1 MGKSATGKW
10 LHPAFR
16 ILIRNFSNHLFP
28 FQYQYMIRKFL
39 PIVVLAISLNACNS
53 GGNDKDNKSEAVADD
68 PLNSG
73 FKQYANK
80 FVEALWMQNPEEAT
94 QKGYHKYDGVLTI
107 PGADSRSKML
117 AFIEANLDSLQAYDA
132 DKLTSSNLTDMMMI
146 KNYLESQKWKLT
158 KLKDYEWSPTQ
169 YNVTG
174 LIAFMLSE
182 NYATLSQ
189 RLDDC
194 YKRIEQIPAYYK
206 AAQEQLKNPVDEL
219 KALAIDQNTGGL
231 YVLEKDFI
239 DSVGKADFPKE
250 KKDMMIAS
258 AKKAADAVKGYV
270 SFLQNMKGYTPR
282 SFRLGK
288 EFYED
293 KFKYEIQSTLTAA
306 QTYEAALT
314 RKAYLHGEMA
324 KISSQLWSKYF
335 GSKPAPTDTLELIGK
350 MIDTLSANHVKPEEF
365 QLAIEKQ
372 IPTLVAFI
380 KEKNLLYI
388 DSTKPLVIRKEP
400 AYMAGVA
407 GASISAP
414 GPYDKGGNTYYNVG
428 SLAGWPP
435 AKAESYL
442 REYNHYILQILNIH
456 EAIPGHYTQLVYANR
471 SPSIIKSILENGAM
485 IEGWAVYTEQMMLE
499 SGYGN
504 NEPEMWLMWYKWHLR
519 TVCNTILDYSVHSG
533 DMSKEQALH
542 LLTKEA
548 FQQQA
553 EAEGKW
559 KRVSVTSVQLT
570 SYFSGYKAI
579 YDLREEVKKREGN
592 KFNLRVFNEK
602 FLSYGSAPVKYI
614 SELML
619 NEIK

>member
-1 MGKSATGKW
+1 
-10 LHPAFR
+10 
-16 ILIRNFSNHLFP
+16 
-28 FQYQYMIRKFL
+28 MIKKFI
-39 PIVVLAISLNACNS
+39 PVLALAVGLSACNNNATDNQQQKS
-53 GGNDKDNKSEAVADD
+53 GVVADD
-68 PLNSG
+68 ALNTG
-73 FKQYANK
+73 FKQYANQ
-80 FVEALWMQNPEEAT
+80 FVEALWKENPEWAT
-94 QKGYHKYDGVLTI
+94 EMGYHKYDSLLTI
-107 PGADSRSKML
+107 PGAASRAKSL
-117 AFIEANLDSLQAYDA
+117 AFIDAQLDSLKAYDPSA
-132 DKLTSSNLTDMMMI
+132 LTASNLTDLKMI
-146 KNYLESQKWKLT
+146 RNFLESQKWSIT
-158 KLKDYEWSPTQ
+158 KLKPYEWNPSD
-169 YNVTG
+169 YNLTG
-174 LIAFMLSE
+174 KIAFMLSE
-182 NYATLSQ
+182 NYAPLSQ
-189 RLDDC
+189 RLQDC
-194 YKRIEQIPAYYK
+194 YKRMLQVPAYYQ
-206 AAQEQLKNPVDEL
+206 AAQQELKNPVDEL

-231 YVLEKDFI
+231 YVFEKDFV
-239 DSVGKADFPKE
+239 DSVAKSNFPQAQ
-250 KKDMMIAS
+250 KDTMIAAS
-258 AKKAADAVKGYV
+258 KRAADAVKGYV
-270 SFLQNMKGYTPR
+270 TFLKNMKGYTPR

-293 KFKYEIQSTLTAA
+293 KFKFDIQSTLTAQ
-306 QTYEAALT
+306 QTYEAAVT

-324 KISSQLWSKYF
+324 KISTQLWSKYF
-335 GSKPAPTDTLELIGK
+335 GAKPMPKDTLELVGQ
-350 MIDTLSANHVKPEEF
+350 MIDTLSTKHVKPEEF
-365 QLAIEKQ
+365 QQAIEKQ

-428 SLAGWPP
+428 TLSGWPV
-435 AKAESYL
+435 AKSESYL
-442 REYNHYILQILNIH
+442 REYNHYILQILDIH

-471 SPSIIKSILENGAM
+471 SPSIIKSILGNGAM
-485 IEGWAVYTEQMMLE
+485 VEGWAVYTEQMMLE
-499 SGYGN
+499 NGYGN

-533 DMSKEQALH
+533 NMTKDEALH

-579 YDLREEVKKREGN
+579 YDLREEIKKKEGS
-592 KFNLRVFNEK
+592 KFNLRAFNEK

-619 NEIK
+619 AN

>member
-1 MGKSATGKW
+1 
-10 LHPAFR
+10 
-16 ILIRNFSNHLFP
+16 
-28 FQYQYMIRKFL
+28 MIRKFI
-39 PIVVLAISLNACNS
+39 PVLALAIGLCSCNNGGTDNQNAQS
-53 GGNDKDNKSEAVADD
+53 DAVADD
-68 PLNSG
+68 ALNTS
-73 FKQYANK
+73 FKQYSAQ
-80 FVEALWMQNPEEAT
+80 FVEALWKENPEWAT
-94 QKGYHKYDGVLTI
+94 EMGYHKYDSLLTI
-107 PGADSRSKML
+107 PGESSRAKSL
-117 AFIEANLDSLQAYDA
+117 SFIEAHLDSLQAYEPA
-132 DKLTSSNLTDMMMI
+132 KLTASNLTDLKMI
-146 KNYLESQKWKLT
+146 RNFLESSKWDLT
-158 KLKDYEWSPTQ
+158 KLKKYEWSPAD

-174 LIAFMLSE
+174 KIAFMLSE
-182 NYATLSQ
+182 NYAPLSQ
-189 RLDDC
+189 RLQDC

-206 AAQEQLKNPVDEL
+206 AAAEQLKNPVDEL

-231 YVLEKDFI
+231 YVLETDFV
-239 DSVGKADFPKE
+239 DSVAKSDFPKE
-250 KKDMMIAS
+250 QKDLMIAS

-270 SFLQNMKGYTPR
+270 TFLKNMKGYTPR

-293 KFKYEIQSTLTAA
+293 KFKYDIQSTLTAE
-306 QTYEAALT
+306 QTYNAAIE

-324 KISSQLWSKYF
+324 KISTQLWPKYF
-335 GSKPAPTDTLELIGK
+335 GSKALPTDTLELIGK
-350 MIDTLSANHVKPEEF
+350 MIDTLSTKHVKPEEF
-365 QLAIEKQ
+365 QQAIEKQ
-372 IPTLVAFI
+372 IPALVAFI

-428 SLAGWPP
+428 SLAGWPA
-435 AKAESYL
+435 AKSESYL

-471 SPSIIKSILENGAM
+471 SPSIIKSILGNGAM

-499 SGYGN
+499 NGYGN

-533 DMSKEQALH
+533 SMSKEEALH

-579 YDLREEVKKREGN
+579 YDLREEIKKKEGK
-592 KFNLRVFNEK
+592 KFDLRVFNEK

-619 NEIK
+619 GK

>member
-1 MGKSATGKW
+1 
-10 LHPAFR
+10 
-16 ILIRNFSNHLFP
+16 
-28 FQYQYMIRKFL
+28 MIRKFI
-39 PIVVLAISLNACNS
+39 PVVALAIGLYSCNN
-53 GGNDKDNKSEAVADD
+53 GGTEQQHAQSDAVADD
-68 PLNSG
+68 ALNTS
-73 FKQYANK
+73 FKQYSAQ
-80 FVEALWMQNPEEAT
+80 FVEALWKEYPEWAT
-94 QKGYHKYDGVLTI
+94 EVGYHKYDSLLTI
-107 PGADSRSKML
+107 PGESSRYKSL
-117 AFIEANLDSLQAYDA
+117 SFIEAQLDSLQAYEPA
-132 DKLTSSNLTDMMMI
+132 KLTASNLTDLKMI
-146 KNYLESQKWKLT
+146 RNFLESSKWELT
-158 KLKDYEWSPTQ
+158 KLKKYEWSPAD

-174 LIAFMLSE
+174 KIAFMLSE
-182 NYATLSQ
+182 NYAPLSQ
-189 RLDDC
+189 RLQDC

-206 AAQEQLKNPVDEL
+206 AAAEQLKNPVDEL

-231 YVLEKDFI
+231 YVLEKDFM
-239 DSVGKADFPKE
+239 DSVAKSDFPKE
-250 KKDMMIAS
+250 QKDLMIAS

-270 SFLQNMKGYTPR
+270 TFLKNMKGYTPR

-293 KFKYEIQSTLTAA
+293 KFKYDIQSTLTAE
-306 QTYEAALT
+306 QTYHAAIE

-324 KISSQLWSKYF
+324 KISAQLWPKYF
-335 GSKPAPTDTLELIGK
+335 GSKAMPTDTLELVGK
-350 MIDTLSANHVKPEEF
+350 MIDTLSTKHVKPEEF

-414 GPYDKGGNTYYNVG
+414 GPYDQGGNTYYNVG
-428 SLAGWPP
+428 SLAGWPA
-435 AKAESYL
+435 AKSESYL

-471 SPSIIKSILENGAM
+471 SPSIIKSILGNGAM

-499 SGYGN
+499 NGYGN

-533 DMSKEQALH
+533 NMTKEEALH

-579 YDLREEVKKREGN
+579 YDLREEIKKKEGKN
-592 KFNLRVFNEK
+592 FNLRVFNEK
-602 FLSYGSAPVKYI
+602 FLSYGNAPVKYI

-619 NEIK
+619 GK